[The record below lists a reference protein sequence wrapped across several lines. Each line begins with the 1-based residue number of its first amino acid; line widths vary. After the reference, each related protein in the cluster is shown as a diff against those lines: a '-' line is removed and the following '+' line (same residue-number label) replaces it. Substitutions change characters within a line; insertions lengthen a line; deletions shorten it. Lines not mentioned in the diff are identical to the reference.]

1 MANIN
6 NFQNDAGANFIDA
19 SQTLNI
25 QQNNGSSS
33 KNTASD
39 DSKDILIR
47 RKMSKADL
55 FRVIIALFKT
65 GSFKS
70 EDGSPVNQKDVFE
83 AFGKMLGEDYS
94 DYQKNLSA
102 ADFKKTEDNNVFDKL
117 KSAYESYLNSKLK

>member
-6 NFQNDAGANFIDA
+6 SFQNADGANFIDA

-25 QQNNGSSS
+25 QQNNGSEP
-33 KNTASD
+33 NTASVD
-39 DSKDILIR
+39 HNEVLIR